1 MAGHSLCG
9 GQPHCPC
16 QGLKTYLSI
25 QPGNWNRPKVFIS
38 AENGI
43 KLRMNYLAPCSSC
56 PRSEESSLLTPLTL
70 TTHQHSCWAPWN
82 ALGLSL
88 STEYWEAIFEG
99 PCGPAYPRVTRTW
112 PDSLVQSR
120 GNGSETLCLKG
131 QQGELSLKKQQGEG
145 EYTEVQS
152 SLSTEENGLYQKLK
166 WLAQSPGKMVVSG
179 VRILCRLGQRETS
192 CIVPSEGEGKFLA
205 LIFFF
210 PWPLRQSCYT
220 VTSFWLVA
228 DPQVFGKMALLHC
241 SSNGLFLHIL

>member
-1 MAGHSLCG
+1 
-9 GQPHCPC
+9 
-16 QGLKTYLSI
+16 
-25 QPGNWNRPKVFIS
+25 
-38 AENGI
+38 
-43 KLRMNYLAPCSSC
+43 MNYLAPCSSC
-56 PRSEESSLLTPLTL
+56 PRSEDSSLLTPLTL

-131 QQGELSLKKQQGEG
+131 QQGELSLKKQQGGG

-152 SLSTEENGLYQKLK
+152 SLSTGENGLYQKLK
-166 WLAQSPGKMVVSG
+166 WLAHSPGKMIVSG

-205 LIFFF
+205 LCHATQLPVSGLWLTLKYLEKWLCCTGPQMGYFCTFFRS
-210 PWPLRQSCYT
+210 WRILQMGELS
-220 VTSFWLVA
+220 VLQMKASVA
-228 DPQVFGKMALLHC
+228 ASGW
-241 SSNGLFLHIL
+241 SSAV